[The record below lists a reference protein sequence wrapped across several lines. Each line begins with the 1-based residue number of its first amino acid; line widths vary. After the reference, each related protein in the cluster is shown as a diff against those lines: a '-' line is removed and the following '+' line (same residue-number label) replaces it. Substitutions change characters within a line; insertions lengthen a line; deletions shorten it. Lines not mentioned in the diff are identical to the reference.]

1 MVRSRSLRRHH
12 GDNILKDQ
20 ECCERLRALPLK
32 AMECD
37 RSKLRQN
44 YESIAAHLWFLAKVR
59 ETGWFGGFAIFSRT
73 RAGRRGRAIIEE
85 KPPHSPR
92 PGCHLYGITN
102 LGQEPKVCRFA
113 MKGLPLGL

>member
-1 MVRSRSLRRHH
+1 V
-12 GDNILKDQ
+12 
-20 ECCERLRALPLK
+20 K
-32 AMECD
+32 AA
-37 RSKLRQN
+37 SKR
-44 YESIAAHLWFLAKVR
+44 FLAKVR

-102 LGQEPKVCRFA
+102 FGQEPTDTVGQPLSTEIGVPNMPSLKAKKLGKLPQEKV
-113 MKGLPLGL
+113 LLEL